1 MRMIERGA
9 VEGEVRCSEWNEWRR
24 KGDNGKC
31 CDKYSSITSIGQ
43 VDICF
48 WEVAKVIKSC
58 KGLVDYIPWEADS
71 EAEISVK
78 DIY

>member
-1 MRMIERGA
+1 ML
-9 VEGEVRCSEWNEWRR
+9 WQ
-24 KGDNGKC
+24 
-31 CDKYSSITSIGQ
+31 YSSITSIGQ